1 MLGFHFS
8 SNQDYSKQLM
18 QVPIFKYY
26 KFPADVFWLE
36 TPKFDYD
43 LFASMN
49 SIFAEYPKQKAV
61 LKTGPQI

>member
-1 MLGFHFS
+1 
-8 SNQDYSKQLM
+8 M

-26 KFPADVFWLE
+26 KFPADIFWIE

-49 SIFAEYPKQKAV
+49 
-61 LKTGPQI
+61 